1 MCMRS
6 FFVSVV
12 LSVMT
17 FVSVMAQNVDLP
29 IAVAKSKQQ
38 MTEKVE
44 VLQLLKSKLSSAMT
58 ESGMGM
64 ADYSGII
71 VSPQTTITN
80 KHIVEGGMKNIYIYD
95 VDLSLV
101 VSQVITGTVF
111 YSINLTLRGEGYSK
125 DGAIMASIRTLSGN
139 DKRLTTFFSEA
150 RTRILNYYKNNTPNI
165 LTKARTLASMQ
176 QFGEAVALLASYPE
190 TLPQYKTVAAAMKEI
205 YATYQQKACN
215 DILQKAKGA
224 YALGNY
230 EESVQ
235 WLNEIDMSSPCAND
249 AAKLAAQIKQSIKAE
264 QAQIISLYEKQIQSE
279 ANIEKQRIQAIEN
292 IATAYYKNQSEFYL
306 AF

>member
-1 MCMRS
+1 MRS

-71 VSPQTTITN
+71 VSP
-80 KHIVEGGMKNIYIYD
+80 HIVEGGMKNIYIYD

-292 IATAYYKNQSEFYL
+292 IATAYYKNQPEYYFV
-306 AF
+306 F